1 MRRWVSFFFP
11 IYQRVHWICLFFFFF
26 NSLIFFTF
34 FFFSPSRFGSE
45 MCLREKHGRD
55 LLVGRG
61 GEPGMKVTK
70 WH

>member
-34 FFFSPSRFGSE
+34 FFFPLADLGVRCVCE
-45 MCLREKHGRD
+45 RNMVETC
-55 LLVGRG
+55 LLV
-61 GEPGMKVTK
+61 EEVSLE
-70 WH
+70 